1 MMINEVK
8 YLFYV
13 SAFGVSSFITVSLLK
28 KIESF
33 IFSLL
38 ICRGYFTLSSLLP
51 ILMISFSILRLSFT
65 LSSWCHLMTVSIYQ
79 SFSLCLVFSTIFSL
93 PRGHEDDLY
102 FLEALLFYLLYFIS
116 AM

>member
-1 MMINEVK
+1 MMTSEFE

-13 SAFGVSSFITVSLLK
+13 SAFGVSSFITISLLK
-28 KIESF
+28 KIKSF

-38 ICRGYFTLSSLLP
+38 ICRSYFALSSLLP
-51 ILMISFSILRLSFT
+51 ILMISFSVSWLSFT
-65 LSSWCHLMTVSIYQ
+65 LSSWCHLMTISIYQ

-93 PRGHEDDLY
+93 PCGHEDDLY
-102 FLEALLFYLLYFIS
+102 FLEALLFCLLHFIS